1 MDPQRIESNSH
12 LYEEILSELQQ
23 QNTIRTNKQP
33 HIVSNRKDYARLD
46 ISSMGVDLKEHFR
59 YFFYTF
65 LVSICIREKKHML
78 KCLLRNYSTPEKESL
93 LDAQSPSELK
103 RKTDQPEKDDSNT
116 KNDVKSSMANIKH
129 ISGTLNSDDLYA
141 LPNKN
146 RDNTAKVSEIAS
158 DEEDRDEH
166 YDCKS
171 NVDSIEEKDSNK
183 DLPCGW
189 EKHEDNDG
197 PYYWHIKSG
206 TIQREPPLWPKN
218 PQDVKELKTPI
229 AQAPS
234 FITQITNK
242 NSNASLQQLHNTQN
256 EIVAANNRT
265 QVEIHRQTAQ
275 LSQLNQLKFDSIVPA
290 TKRETRCIGNA

>member
-1 MDPQRIESNSH
+1 M
-12 LYEEILSELQQ
+12 
-23 QNTIRTNKQP
+23 K
-33 HIVSNRKDYARLD
+33 
-46 ISSMGVDLKEHFR
+46 F
-59 YFFYTF
+59 
-65 LVSICIREKKHML
+65 
-78 KCLLRNYSTPEKESL
+78 YSTPEKESL

-116 KNDVKSSMANIKH
+116 KNDMKSSMTNIKH

-141 LPNKN
+141 LPNKH

-166 YDCKS
+166 FDCKS
-171 NVDSIEEKDSNK
+171 NEDSIEEKDSNK

-234 FITQITNK
+234 FITHLTNK
-242 NSNASLQQLHNTQN
+242 NSNASLQQLHNTKN

-265 QVEIHRQTAQ
+265 QVSHRQTVQ
-275 LSQLNQLKFDSIVPA
+275 FS
-290 TKRETRCIGNA
+290 